1 MKRLAKTKN
10 SAPIKRP
17 SQVPIPQMLRSSRRS
32 QTFGLSEKP
41 AVPAIVPKK
50 KKKSDAP
57 EMTEH
62 REQYIILIYYA
73 S

>member
-10 SAPIKRP
+10 SAPMKRP
-17 SQVPIPQMLRSSRRS
+17 SLETIPQLLRSRRS
-32 QTFGLSEKP
+32 QTFGFCEKP